1 MAIHKDFPSDPFVVV
16 PPDARWFPAD
26 ESLRDSKMA
35 DLIPPLVAK
44 VRREVAQWRANGYV
58 GVSETSRAL
67 LTWWFDT
74 EHWLPRADG
83 TSERFQYY
91 FAQREAVESVI
102 YLLEKRAVQDK
113 FDMIRFNESGTLSP
127 VLFDEDWRRLVLK
140 LATGSGKTK
149 VLSLVLA
156 WSFFHRTYEPDSTF
170 SRNFLVIAPNII
182 VLERLYKDFKGLDIF
197 FHDPVLPDDGWEGR
211 NWREDF
217 QLTLHVQDEVRI
229 TNPTGNIFLTNIHR
243 VFAGNDSLP
252 SLDDDDLKD
261 YFLGTK
267 PVGKTTDSKVDLG
280 MIVRDIEELA
290 VLNDEAHHIHDKRLA
305 WFKCIQDLDNQLRQ
319 RDSRLAF
326 QVDVTATPRHNN
338 GGIFVQTVCDY
349 PLVEAIQQNV
359 VKHPVIPDDAS
370 LSKLN
375 EQNSSSFT
383 ERYAD
388 FLNLGVVEWRQ
399 AAELHAKQG
408 KKAILFV
415 MTDDTRNCD
424 EVAKYLEDFPDLAGK
439 VLTIHTKDN
448 GEISESVTGKNKE
461 ELKMLRDA
469 ANDIDSDA
477 SQYQAIVSV
486 LMLKEGWDVRNVTT
500 IVGLRSYAAK
510 SNILPEQTL
519 GRGLRKMYSGLGRE
533 EVSVLGT
540 PAFMDFVKSIQAEG
554 VTLERRAMGGG
565 TPRPDILVQV
575 DKENLDKDLDSLDI
589 AVPVLTPRLAREYKK
604 ISELDPSKILAQPMM
619 LQQYTEADLRKI
631 RFEYIVDG
639 ETSHETEFDETRIA
653 DGTRVIGFF
662 ARTVMK
668 DLRLVSGYDLL
679 YGKVKSLIQDYAF
692 GEHVDIQDKSV
703 IKTLSEPSVTKTIVE
718 ALKRAVN
725 HLAIVDRGEARID
738 GHIKL
743 RDMRPFQAKNQ
754 AYQMPTKCVFDK
766 MIGDSGFELRFSAWL
781 DKRSDVVA
789 WGKNFL
795 GVGFKLDYVNSKGTL
810 TNYIPDFFVKL
821 KDGRHFVVETKGLE
835 ELDLPLKM
843 ERLHQWCE
851 DVNAIQGDVRWDCV
865 YVDQEGFEQFEPGT
879 FSALADSFTR
889 FRKPASS

>member
-1 MAIHKDFPSDPFVVV
+1 MALHKDFPDDPFAIAA
-16 PPDARWFPAD
+16 PDVRWFPAD
-26 ESLRDSKMA
+26 ESVRESKMA
-35 DLIPPLVAK
+35 DLIPPLVGK
-44 VRREVAQWRANGYV
+44 VRRDVAEWRARGYA
-58 GVSETSRAL
+58 GASATSRSL
-67 LTWWFDT
+67 LTWWFET
-74 EHWLPRADG
+74 EHWLPQADG
-83 TSERFQYY
+83 SMKQFRYY
-91 FAQREAVESVI
+91 FAQREAVETVI
-102 YLLEKRAVQDK
+102 FLLEVRSVQDK
-113 FDMIRFNESGTLSP
+113 YDMLRFAEKGNISP
-127 VLFDEDWRRLVLK
+127 QMFEEDWRRLVLK

-156 WSFFHRTYEPDSTF
+156 WSFFHRTYEPGSSF

-197 FHDPVLPDDGWEGR
+197 LQDPVLPDDGWEGR

-229 TNPTGNIFLTNIHR
+229 THPTGNIFLTNIHR
-243 VFAGNDSLP
+243 VFAGNEALP
-252 SLDDDDLKD
+252 SLDDDNLMD
-261 YFLGTK
+261 YFLGSK

-290 VLNDEAHHIHDKRLA
+290 VLNDEAHHLHDKRLA
-305 WFKCIQDLDNQLRQ
+305 WFKCIQDIDNQLRQ

-338 GGIFVQTVCDY
+338 GAIFVQTVCDY

-370 LSKLN
+370 LSKLH
-375 EQNSSSFT
+375 EQNSSKFT

-388 FLNLGVVEWRQ
+388 YLNLGVTEWLQ
-399 AAELHAKQG
+399 ASELHAKQG

-424 EVAKYLEDFPDLAGK
+424 EVAEFLQDFPDLAGK
-439 VLTIHTKDN
+439 VLTIHTKEN
-448 GEISESVTGKNKE
+448 GEISEAASAKNKE
-461 ELKMLRDA
+461 ELQRLRDA
-469 ANDIDSDA
+469 ANDIDSGA

-500 IVGLRSYAAK
+500 IVGLRSYSAK

-519 GRGLRKMYSGLGRE
+519 GRGLRKMYVGLGRE

-554 VTLERRAMGGG
+554 VVLERRAMGGG
-565 TPRPDILVQV
+565 SPRPDILVQV
-575 DKENLDKDLDSLDI
+575 DSENADKDLDELDI
-589 AVPVLTPRLAREYKK
+589 QVPILTPRLAREYKR
-604 ISELDPSKILAQPMM
+604 ISELDPSRILAQPMI
-619 LQQYTEADLRKI
+619 LQQYSEADLRKI

-639 ETSHETEFDETRIA
+639 ETAHETDFDETRLA
-653 DGTRVIGFF
+653 DGTRVVGFF

-679 YGKVKSLIQDYAF
+679 YGKVKELIQEYAF
-692 GEHVDIQDKSV
+692 GESVDIQDRSV
-703 IKTLSEPSVTKTIVE
+703 IKTLSEPSVTKTIME
-718 ALKRAVN
+718 SIKTAVN
-725 HLAIVDRGEARID
+725 KLAIVDRGEARLD
-738 GHIKL
+738 GFIKL

-754 AYQMPTKCVFDK
+754 AYQVPKKCVFDK
-766 MIGDSGFELRFSAWL
+766 IIGDRGFELRFSGWL
-781 DKRSDVVA
+781 DKRSDVAA

-795 GVGFKLDYVNSKGTL
+795 GVGFKLDYVNSKGQF
-810 TNYIPDFFVKL
+810 TNYIPDFFVRL
-821 KDGRHFVVETKGLE
+821 TDGKHYLVETKGLE

-843 ERLHQWCE
+843 RRLRQWCE
-851 DVNAIQGDVRWDCV
+851 DVNRSSDAVRWDYV
-865 YVDQEGFEQFEPGT
+865 YVDQDSFENYEPNT
-879 FSALADSFTR
+879 FTDLVKSFTR
-889 FRKPASS
+889 FRD

>member
-1 MAIHKDFPSDPFVVV
+1 MALHKDFPSDPFEVV
-16 PPDARWFPAD
+16 PPEVRWFPAD
-26 ESLRDSKMA
+26 ETLRDTKMA
-35 DLIPPLVAK
+35 DLIPPLVGK
-44 VRREVAQWRANGYV
+44 VRRDVAEWRSRDYAGASV
-58 GVSETSRAL
+58 TSRAL
-67 LTWWFDT
+67 LKWWFDT
-74 EHWLPRADG
+74 EHWLPKADG
-83 TSERFQYY
+83 TSAQFRYY
-91 FAQREAVESVI
+91 FAQREAVETVI
-102 YLLEKRAVQDK
+102 YLLEVRSVQDK
-113 FDMIRFNESGTLSP
+113 YDMLRFAEKGNVSP
-127 VLFDEDWRRLVLK
+127 AMFDEEWRRLVLK

-156 WSFFHRTYEPDSTF
+156 WSFYHRTYEQDSTF

-197 FHDPVLPDDGWEGR
+197 YQDPVLPDDGWEGR

-217 QLTLHVQDEVRI
+217 QLTLHVQDDVRI
-229 TNPTGNIFLTNIHR
+229 TSPVGNIFLTNIHR
-243 VFAGNDSLP
+243 VFAGNESVP
-252 SLDDDDLKD
+252 SIDDDDLMN
-261 YFLGTK
+261 YFLGSK

-280 MIVRDIEELA
+280 MIVRDIAELA
-290 VLNDEAHHIHDKRLA
+290 VLNDEAHHIHDKSLA
-305 WFKCIQDLDNQLRQ
+305 WFKCVQDIDNQLRQ
-319 RDSRLAF
+319 RDTRLAF

-338 GGIFVQTVCDY
+338 GSIFVQTVCDY

-370 LSKLN
+370 LSKLH
-375 EQNSSSFT
+375 EQNSSKFT
-383 ERYAD
+383 ERYVD

-399 AAELHAKQG
+399 ASELHAKQG

-424 EVAKYLEDFPDLAGK
+424 EVAEYLEDFPDLSGK

-448 GEISESVTGKNKE
+448 GEISESASSKNKE
-461 ELKMLRDA
+461 ELKRLRDA
-469 ANDIDSDA
+469 ANDIDSGS

-519 GRGLRKMYSGLGRE
+519 GRGLRKMYFGLNRE

-554 VTLERRAMGGG
+554 VTLERRAMGSG

-575 DKENLDKDLDSLDI
+575 DTENPDKNLETLDI
-589 AVPVLTPRLAREYKK
+589 EVPVLTPRLAREYKR
-604 ISELDPSKILAQPMM
+604 ISDLDPAKILAQPMM
-619 LQQYTEADLRKI
+619 LQQYSEADLRKI

-639 ETSHETEFDETRIA
+639 ETAHETDFDETRVA
-653 DGTRVIGFF
+653 DATRVIGFF

-679 YGKVKSLIQDYAF
+679 YGKVKILIQQHAF
-692 GEHVDIQDKSV
+692 GEPVDIQDRSV
-703 IKTLSEPSVTKTIVE
+703 IKTLSEPAVTKTIME
-718 ALKRAVN
+718 ALKTAVN
-725 HLAIVDRGEARID
+725 RLAIVDRGEARID
-738 GHIKL
+738 GYIKL

-754 AYQMPTKCVFDK
+754 AYQVPKKCVFDK
-766 MIGDSGFELRFSAWL
+766 VIGDQGFELRFSGWL
-781 DKRSDVVA
+781 DKQADVIA

-795 GVGFKLDYVNSKGTL
+795 GVGFRLDYVNSKGLL

-821 KDGRHFVVETKGLE
+821 AGNRRYIVETKGLE

-843 ERLHQWCE
+843 ARLKQWCA
-851 DVNAIQGDVRWDCV
+851 DVNSTQDSVVWDYV
-865 YVDQEGFEQFEPGT
+865 YVDQTSFETYEPT
-879 FSALADSFTR
+879 SFAALVKSFTR
-889 FRKPASS
+889 FRD